1 MTTFVLATANPHKTE
16 EMRAVLGELGIQ
28 LLPRPSDLPD
38 VEENEVTLEGNA
50 LLKARALVH
59 ATGHAAIADDTG
71 LFVDAL
77 SGRPGVFSA
86 RYAGENATYDANVAK
101 LLGELVDVP
110 AIDRGASFRTV
121 IAVAYPSGMSMCVEG
136 VLEGRI
142 TTARRGENGF
152 GYDPV
157 FEPTSAGGRTLAELS
172 SREKNENSHRS
183 RALRSLV
190 EVLGTSS

>member
-1 MTTFVLATANPHKTE
+1 VTAFVLATVNPHKTE
-16 EMRAVLGELGIQ
+16 EMRAVLGELGIE
-28 LLPRPSDLPD
+28 LLPRPSDVPD

-77 SGRPGVFSA
+77 GGRPGVLSA
-86 RYAGENATYDANVAK
+86 RYAGENATYDDNVDK

-110 AIDRGASFRTV
+110 VTDRGASFRTV
-121 IAVAYPSGMSMCVEG
+121 IAVAYPSGMSMCVQG
-136 VLEGRI
+136 VLEGHI
-142 TTARRGENGF
+142 TSTRRGENGF